1 MNDKN
6 IDSETED
13 VLNLLLFVITADSK
27 ILKEEIESFRTVAA
41 ELNLSD
47 RQGIAL
53 SDQWV
58 SNWFEKN
65 SEAVRQESGRPE
77 ADSKLVHLFIRLQK
91 WPNKIKLLDALC
103 HVAASDG
110 QFHINEKVLITLAA
124 AYWDINSP
132 QMN

>member
-1 MNDKN
+1 M
-6 IDSETED
+6 
-13 VLNLLLFVITADSK
+13 LFVITADSK
-27 ILKEEIESFRTVAA
+27 ILKEEIDSFRTVATN
-41 ELNLSD
+41 LNLTD
-47 RQGIAL
+47 RQGVAL

-58 SNWFEKN
+58 SHWFEKN
-65 SEAVRQESGRPE
+65 SEAVRAESGRPE
-77 ADSKLVHLFIRLQK
+77 AVSKLVHLFIRLQK

-132 QMN
+132 HMN